1 MLSLQKKSHMER
13 KKYQFLTERK
23 IYKYRKNRPKRV
35 KARYGKNSKRRS
47 CSLKLFFSYA
57 LNNFIK
63 NSGISILNNN
73 KILIPKIF
81 SFYDNFNE
89 SMLVFKKLLSS
100 FLRKEGNITIDFSQ
114 CEHTCLSVLSLLK
127 ILYDEYLISQY
138 RYKRINKFYIV
149 RKFKIIPS
157 FKDLKVK
164 KYLHALGFYE
174 YDDFKDEDGEVL
186 SLDLIRGKYRNS
198 YQENVKA
205 KAINQIVEFIN
216 ESFSPVN
223 KCLTQEGLNTIES
236 LVSEILNNAED
247 HSYNNSE
254 WYTHGISFHEQIHE
268 EKVVELNLAIINFGN
283 SMYNGFEETKELN
296 KVNYAIVDKKYSS
309 HKLLFSPQHYFER
322 ESLFMLYMLNE
333 GISRL
338 KYQDQSRGNG
348 TMQFL
353 HAFATLGSFGSSN
366 THFNSLL
373 NVISGHTVLS
383 CDNQVSPYLE
393 ENHLKLSLN
402 KEKSLSLLP
411 DKTYLKYNTEYF
423 PGTIIEC
430 KIYFNEHFFDEI
442 LKNGT
447 DEA

>member
-1 MLSLQKKSHMER
+1 MNQLLI
-13 KKYQFLTERK
+13 ERK
-23 IYKYRKNRPKRV
+23 IYKYRKHRPRRLRI
-35 KARYGKNSKRRS
+35 RYGNNQRRKV
-47 CSLKLFFSYA
+47 CSLKFFFPFS

-63 NSGISILNNN
+63 HSGISPLKRNRIV
-73 KILIPKIF
+73 IPKIF
-81 SFYDNFNE
+81 SFYSNFDE
-89 SMLVFKKLLSS
+89 SIEVFKQLLAC
-100 FLRKEGNITIDFSQ
+100 FLRKEGNITMDFSK
-114 CEHTCLSVLSLLK
+114 CESTCLSVLSLLK
-127 ILYDEYLISQY
+127 ILYEEFLVSQN
-138 RYKRINKFYIV
+138 RYQRINKLYQT
-149 RKFKIIPS
+149 RKLKIIPS

-164 KYLHALGFYE
+164 KYLHALGFYI
-174 YDDFKDEDGEVL
+174 YDDFKDDDGEVL
-186 SLDLIRGKYRNS
+186 PLDLIRGKYRNS

-205 KAINQIVEFIN
+205 KAINQIVDFIN

-223 KCLTQEGLNTIES
+223 KCLTQDGLNTIES

-247 HSYNNSE
+247 HSFNNSE
-254 WYTHGISFHEQIHE
+254 WFTHGISFHEQIHE

-283 SMYNGFEETKELN
+283 SMYRGFEETKELN
-296 KVNYAIVDKKYSS
+296 SANYSIVNNKYSS
-309 HKLLFSPQHYFER
+309 HLKLFDEHHYFEK

-353 HAFATLGSFGSSN
+353 HAFATLGSFGSTN
-366 THFNSLL
+366 RNFNSLL

-383 CDNQVSPYLE
+383 CDNQVSPYFH

-442 LKNGT
+442 LKNGNN
-447 DEA
+447 EK